1 MSAYSLNSYCYS
13 LIFADM
19 IDGKQ
24 YLMTALICTSLTIPE
39 VEYILYCIYFF
50 VGLIF
55 ILINLWDTFEGY
67 GLPWWLRQ

>member
-1 MSAYSLNSYCYS
+1 
-13 LIFADM
+13 
-19 IDGKQ
+19 
-24 YLMTALICTSLTIPE
+24 MTALICTSLTIPE